1 MPPPRSRPARC
12 PGCCQR
18 RPHTVSLLVTVSACV
33 PPDRPAAAI
42 AADYA
47 VFEEA
52 VDAAARRLPAWRA
65 RPAAGKTRRATLVPM
80 TPAPPARLGAERPML
95 AGSPGNCGRR
105 PVFHSPRRAV
115 FSARLSW
122 WTVVMVRASPPPLM
136 TSREVSWAPA
146 RRSGWRRWACP
157 ATMGLSSKMDAGHRV
172 L

>member
-1 MPPPRSRPARC
+1 MVAAAQVAAGQVPGVLPA
-12 PGCCQR
+12 PTPHGELAGDGQR
-18 RPHTVSLLVTVSACV
+18 VRA
-33 PPDRPAAAI
+33 PDRPAAAI

-122 WTVVMVRASPPPLM
+122 WTVVMVRAL
-136 TSREVSWAPA
+136 
-146 RRSGWRRWACP
+146 RR
-157 ATMGLSSKMDAGHRV
+157 L
-172 L
+172 